1 MRYPASFRDGA
12 VVIAELVCVQSRGT
26 VCLCDMLDI
35 VVLYRRSYVDL
46 LHLSL
51 LLCKHDW
58 RVFG

>member
-12 VVIAELVCVQSRGT
+12 VVIAELVCVQSRAT

-51 LLCKHDW
+51 
-58 RVFG
+58 VAV